1 MNSLL
6 VKLFFFSFSSL
17 KLSSQPVISQIIGMF
32 DIIYSIAI
40 KFYKIKKKTSMEG
53 QESLQVTWNIDY
65 CLKFSEQYVSYIQ
78 DENKFNDI

>member
-1 MNSLL
+1 
-6 VKLFFFSFSSL
+6 
-17 KLSSQPVISQIIGMF
+17 MF

-40 KFYKIKKKTSMEG
+40 KFYKIKKNPLVWKAKRAYKWPEI
-53 QESLQVTWNIDY
+53 LIIIDY